1 MKPANKSPR
10 RHNNDNAN
18 EISSQS
24 SIIAQQQG
32 TNRRGM
38 GGWGNGRGGGER
50 EGERGRESVTQCE
63 SERWEGRDRDY
74 VTLKES

>member
-10 RHNNDNAN
+10 RHYNGNAN
-18 EISSQS
+18 EISAQS

-38 GGWGNGRGGGER
+38 GGGGGVERERERGGESQSHNVKARG
-50 EGERGRESVTQCE
+50 GREETEIMS
-63 SERWEGRDRDY
+63 S
-74 VTLKES
+74 